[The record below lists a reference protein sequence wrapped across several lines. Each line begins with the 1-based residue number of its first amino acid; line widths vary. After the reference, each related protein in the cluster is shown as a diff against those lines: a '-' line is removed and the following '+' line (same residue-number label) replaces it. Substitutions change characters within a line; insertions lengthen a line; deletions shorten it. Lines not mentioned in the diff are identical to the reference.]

1 MPANTLRGL
10 AAAPGIAIGPALV
23 FAPAEA
29 TAATAADPA
38 AEQARLAAGVAR
50 ADAALAAHEA
60 TLRASGKDEEAE
72 IFAAHR
78 LILADPSLSEQAQ
91 SQIAAER
98 LSAEAAVEAA
108 AEAQALE
115 LESLGDE
122 YLSARAADLRDVA
135 AQVRRA
141 LTGERSLGERLAAPA
156 VVVARD
162 LGPSDLMSVPRE
174 RLLGFALA
182 AGGLTAHSSIL
193 ARGLGIP
200 AVVGLGEGLLA
211 AAADG
216 ATLALDGAAGS
227 LAIDPP
233 ADELARLREAARGQ
247 AEREAALRADAAL
260 PAVTRDGR
268 PIALVANASTAEEAR
283 AARGWG
289 AAGVGLLRTELL
301 FLERP
306 TLPDEEEQLALYRA
320 VAAELPD
327 APITVRT
334 LDVGGDKHLP
344 AFPLPREENPFLGW
358 RGIRIGLSEPER
370 ILLPQLRALLRA
382 GAEAPIRIMLPMVS
396 TPAELAQARALLA
409 RAAGELAAAGTP
421 HAAHVELG
429 VMIEVPA
436 AALSAHALAREADF
450 FSIGTNDLTQY
461 TMACDRGN
469 SRVAALYQPL
479 DPAVLRLIRMA
490 CEAAHAHGRH
500 AAVCGEL
507 GGDPRATALLIGLGV
522 DELSCA
528 PAALP
533 HVRAAIRATDGAA
546 ARALAEAA
554 LAAAGPDEVQKLLAQ
569 VHAGERA
576 QREDAG

>member
-1 MPANTLRGL
+1 MSSTRTLHGL
-10 AAAPGIAIGPALV
+10 AAAPGVAIGPALSFV
-23 FAPAEA
+23 PAA
-29 TAATAADPA
+29 TAATTTRDVE
-38 AEQARLAAGVAR
+38 AELERLAAGLAR
-50 ADAALAAHEA
+50 ADADLAAHEA
-60 TLRASGKDEEAE
+60 ALRGAGKAEEAE

-78 LILADPSLSEQAQ
+78 LILGDPSLVEG
-91 SQIAAER
+91 AELLIR
-98 LSAEAAVEAA
+98 DERDSAEAAIAAA
-108 AEAQALE
+108 AEVQAVE
-115 LESLGDE
+115 LEALGDE

-135 AQVRRA
+135 AQVRRV
-141 LTGERSLGERLAAPA
+141 LTGEQTLGERLAGPA
-156 VVVARD
+156 IVVAHD

-200 AVVGLGEGLLA
+200 AVVGLGDQLFAAVEG
-211 AAADG
+211 AD
-216 ATLALDGAAGS
+216 TLALDGGAGALTIGPS
-227 LAIDPP
+227 AE
-233 ADELARLREAARGQ
+233 ELARLRAAAADQ
-247 AEREAALRADAAL
+247 TAREAAMRAEAGL
-260 PAVTRDGR
+260 PTVTTDGHT
-268 PIALVANASTAEEAR
+268 IALVANASTAEEAR

-306 TLPDEEEQLALYRA
+306 NLPGEDEQLALYSA

-327 APITVRT
+327 LPITVRT

-344 AFPLPREENPFLGW
+344 AFPLPKEENPFLGW

-382 GAEAPIRIMLPMVS
+382 GAGAPIRIMLPMIS
-396 TPAELAQARALLA
+396 TPAELRAARAHLERA
-409 RAAGELAAAGTP
+409 RAELTAAGVP
-421 HAAHVELG
+421 HAGQVELG
-429 VMIEVPA
+429 IMIEVPA
-436 AALSAHALAREADF
+436 AALNAEALAREADF

-469 SRVAALYQPL
+469 SRVAGLYQPL
-479 DPAVLRLIRMA
+479 DPAVLRLIKLA
-490 CEAAHAHGRH
+490 CDAAHAHGRH

-507 GGDPRATALLIGLGV
+507 GGDPAATPLLIGLGV

-533 HVRAAIRATDGAA
+533 YVRAAIRATDRAA
-546 ARALAEAA
+546 ARELAAAA
-554 LAAAGPDEVQKLLAQ
+554 LAADGPDEVRQLLA
-569 VHAGERA
+569 AGPA
-576 QREDAG
+576 GQR